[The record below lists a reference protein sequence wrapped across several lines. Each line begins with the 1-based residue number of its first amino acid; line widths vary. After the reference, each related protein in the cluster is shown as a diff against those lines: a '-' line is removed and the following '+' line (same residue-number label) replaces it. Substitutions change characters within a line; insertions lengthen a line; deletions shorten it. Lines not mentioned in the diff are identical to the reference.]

1 MKEEPTKTQVIAL
14 LLKELNIGELRAI
27 ETLASQLRY
36 RLQEFEDAK
45 IKNL

>member
-27 ETLASQLRY
+27 ENLCMNMRL
-36 RLQEFEDAK
+36 RLQEFEDSN
-45 IKNL
+45 IRNI